1 MEASREAIIDL
12 FKDGK
17 STSQIVK
24 ILSHLNIS
32 RVLVWRVIKHFKE
45 TGTCPRSG
53 RPRSQRTPEAIKTIS
68 DKIQQKTGKSI
79 RQIAKESN
87 MSNNTVRR
95 IIKEDLTKVRF
106 LKVLLIES
114 ICE

>member
-17 STSQIVK
+17 STSQIVR

-32 RVLVWRVIKHFKE
+32 RVLVWRVIKHYKQ
-45 TGTCPRSG
+45 TGACPRSG
-53 RPRSQRTPEAIKTIS
+53 RPRSKRTPEAVKTIS
-68 DKIQQKTGKSI
+68 DKIQKNTGKSI
-79 RQIAKESN
+79 RRIAKECN

-106 LKVLLIES
+106 
-114 ICE
+114 